1 MKNKHVFIKWLVVRR
16 SEACGVYHYTSRLLS
31 SPSAL
36 SKLLTCVKGVKLL
49 PGWIAFDPIFS
60 VGGGTEGRAFHRAK
74 GWPLSDETD
83 INR

>member
-74 GWPLSDETD
+74 GWPLSETD